1 MGEVAQGS
9 DHYHVLFGVGII
21 LFVITFL
28 INLAASQT
36 MFQARRK
43 GGLR

>member
-9 DHYHVLFGVGII
+9 THYHTLFGIGIL
-21 LFVITFL
+21 LFLITFL
-28 INLAASQT
+28 INLAAASAI
-36 MFQARRK
+36 FQKRRK